1 MYKFKFIYF
10 INENLYIN
18 LKELKI
24 SRIKDN
30 EVLIKFLAASINPFD
45 INQIK
50 GIIIFYFIWFFL
62 YFIHLLNR

>member
-50 GIIIFYFIWFFL
+50 GIIIFILFGFSIFYSFIK
-62 YFIHLLNR
+62 